1 VPRKLRLA
9 VLVAVVVVAVPAAAA
24 KAVARMPI
32 GFYDDPSFR
41 WSPVATTNLAAAH
54 AAHASIVHALVNW
67 PTAAPTRPTHPLNGN
82 DPAYRLSDL
91 DALVAAA
98 EKYDLQVLLTITGTP
113 AWANGGQSPNH
124 VPTNLNDLT
133 QFAQMLA
140 SRYNGT
146 HAGLGVVTRF
156 SVWNEPNL
164 GQFLTPQYEG
174 TSIVSPAI
182 YVKLYMAAY
191 KGIKAGNPEAVVA
204 AGETSNRG
212 RLKPG
217 SSPGT
222 DSVAPGTFAELVAK
236 TDPTLPFAAWAT
248 HPYPEDFKF
257 GPTQKVAFP
266 NVSFS
271 TMTQFGQSLQKWFK
285 RPVPIW
291 VTEYGEMTQPEYSLG
306 VSYAQQATDVRKVLK
321 LAAAS
326 PYVQMFV
333 WFILRDQPTTT
344 TGVWFSGLE
353 KPTGQ
358 TKPAYSAFASVA
370 GSIVGQYQIVKPG
383 APFTVTLAVPFMI
396 DHDPPGTDVGISFE
410 IRHGS
415 ALVVAGFPRE
425 PLARNESVTF
435 PVNFSLVKG
444 QSYTMTVVVNDKHG
458 QTEKHV
464 IALTTAGQ

>member
-1 VPRKLRLA
+1 MPRKLRLA
-9 VLVAVVVVAVPAAAA
+9 VLVAVVVVAVPAATA

-41 WSPVATTNLAAAH
+41 WSTQTTTNLAAAQ
-54 AAHASIVHALVNW
+54 AAHASIIHALVNW
-67 PTAAPTRPTHPLNGN
+67 PTAAPTRPANPLNGN
-82 DPAYRLSDL
+82 DPAYHLSDL
-91 DALVAAA
+91 DTLIAAA

-113 AWANGGQSPNH
+113 PWANGGQSPNH

-133 QFAQMLA
+133 EFAHMLA
-140 SRYNGT
+140 NRYNGT
-146 HAGLGVVTRF
+146 HPGLGVVTRF
-156 SVWNEPNL
+156 SIWNEPNL

-174 TSIVSPAI
+174 TKIVSPAI
-182 YVKLYMAAY
+182 YAKLYMAGY
-191 KGIKAGNPEAVVA
+191 EGIKAGNPDAIVA

-212 RLKPG
+212 RETP
-217 SSPGT
+217 SSNPGT
-222 DSVAPGTFAELVAK
+222 DSVAPGTFAQLVAQA
-236 TDPTLPFAAWAT
+236 DPTLPFVAWAT
-248 HPYPEDFKF
+248 HPYPSDFKF

-271 TMTQFGQSLQKWFK
+271 TMTQFGESLAKWFK

-306 VSYAQQATDVRKVLK
+306 VSYSQQASDVRKVLN
-321 LAAAS
+321 LAAAN
-326 PYVQMFV
+326 PYVQMFI

-344 TGVWFSGLE
+344 PMVWFSGLE

-358 TKPAYSAFASVA
+358 KKPSYAAFSSTAA
-370 GSIVGQYQIVKPG
+370 SIVGQFLNVRPGKP
-383 APFTVTLAVPFMI
+383 FNVTLAVPFMI
-396 DHDPPGTDVGISFE
+396 DHDPPGTDVGVSFE

-415 ALVVAGFPRE
+415 KLVVAGFPRE

-435 PVNFSLVKG
+435 PVKFSLLKG
-444 QSYTMTVVVNDKHG
+444 QNYTMTVVVNDKHG

-464 IALTTAGQ
+464 VELTTTSP